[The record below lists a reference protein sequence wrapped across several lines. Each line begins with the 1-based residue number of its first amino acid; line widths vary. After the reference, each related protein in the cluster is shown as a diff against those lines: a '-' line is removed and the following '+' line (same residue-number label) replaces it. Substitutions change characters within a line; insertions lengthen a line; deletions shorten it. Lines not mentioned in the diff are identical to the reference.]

1 MPKGIFKTYVCMYV
15 TIVKIFEVQI
25 NIMGALETTQENQYV
40 KIVQIL
46 RFFWSVFPCI
56 QSEYRKIRTIK
67 NSIFGHFSR
76 SEYLAK
82 IEAKTKKLPLDQRWQ
97 E

>member
-1 MPKGIFKTYVCMYV
+1 MYV

-25 NIMGALETTQENQYV
+25 NIMGALETTRKNQCV

-46 RFFWSVFPCI
+46 RFFWSVFSCI
-56 QSEYRKIRTIK
+56 QPEYRKIRTIK
-67 NSIFGHFSR
+67 NSIYGHFPR

-82 IEAKTKKLPLDQRWQ
+82 IEEKTKKLPLGQRWQ